1 MVYMTLYPK
10 IRNVK
15 SGNVAIKV
23 MVIISF
29 AIAAICAI
37 INICTSKFLW
47 SVIVIIG
54 IIYAWFT
61 VLYSVHRNIN
71 IASNVMIQSIAIS
84 LLTLGIDYTIGY
96 SGWAINLAIPIIFSI
111 ANITIFVLTLVSLKR
126 YYKYAIYQLIIFL
139 LSIIPLIIDIASD
152 NIIKTPIF
160 TIISSSIAVFVF
172 IFSLILCGRSILE
185 ELNRRLHM

>member
-54 IIYAWFT
+54 IIYAWIT

-96 SGWAINLAIPIIFSI
+96 RGWAINLAIPIIFSI
-111 ANITIFVLTLVSLKR
+111 ANITIFILTLVSLKR

-139 LSIIPLIIDIASD
+139 LSIIPLIIAIVSD
-152 NIIKTPIF
+152 NIIRTPIF

>member
-15 SGNVAIKV
+15 SGNIGIKV

-139 LSIIPLIIDIASD
+139 LSIIPLIIAIVSD

>member
-23 MVIISF
+23 MVIVSF

-54 IIYAWFT
+54 IIYAWIT

-139 LSIIPLIIDIASD
+139 LSIIPLIIDIVSD

>member
-54 IIYAWFT
+54 IIYAWIT

-84 LLTLGIDYTIGY
+84 LLTLGIDYTVGY
-96 SGWAINLAIPIIFSI
+96 RGWAINLAIPIIFSI

-139 LSIIPLIIDIASD
+139 LSIIPLIIAIVSD

>member
-10 IRNVK
+10 IRNGK

-54 IIYAWFT
+54 IIYAWIT

-96 SGWAINLAIPIIFSI
+96 RGWAINLAIPIIFSI
-111 ANITIFVLTLVSLKR
+111 ANITIFILTLVSLKR

>member
-1 MVYMTLYPK
+1 MTLYPK

-15 SGNVAIKV
+15 KENMAIKLMIIISLVIVAIC
-23 MVIISF
+23 VIV
-29 AIAAICAI
+29 
-37 INICTSKFLW
+37 NICTSKFLW
-47 SVIVIIG
+47 SMIVIIG
-54 IIYAWFT
+54 IIYGWIT

-84 LLTLGIDYTIGY
+84 FLTLGIDYTVGY
-96 SGWAINLAIPIIFSI
+96 TGWAINLAIPIIFSI
-111 ANITIFVLTLVSLKR
+111 ANITIFVLTLVSIKR

-139 LSIIPLIIDIASD
+139 LSIIPLIISIITD
-152 NIIKTPIF
+152 NVIKRPIF

>member
-54 IIYAWFT
+54 IIYAWIT

-96 SGWAINLAIPIIFSI
+96 RGWAINLAIPIIFSI
-111 ANITIFVLTLVSLKR
+111 ANITIFILTLVSLKR

>member
-54 IIYAWFT
+54 IIYAWIT

-96 SGWAINLAIPIIFSI
+96 RGWAINLAIPIIFSI
-111 ANITIFVLTLVSLKR
+111 ANITIFILTLVSLKR

-139 LSIIPLIIDIASD
+139 LSIIPLIIAIVSD

>member
-54 IIYAWFT
+54 IIYAWIT

-96 SGWAINLAIPIIFSI
+96 RGWAINLAIPIIFSI
-111 ANITIFVLTLVSLKR
+111 ANITIFILTLVSLKR

-139 LSIIPLIIDIASD
+139 LSIIPLIIAIVSD

-185 ELNRRLHM
+185 ELNRKLHM